1 MIDYA
6 ILVPVGYLL
15 GSVPFG
21 IIVGRAVGGVD
32 VRQYGSGSTGMTN
45 VLRTVGRRAAAI
57 VMILD
62 MSKSVV
68 AVLMARLL
76 SDSAGVEVVTAL
88 AVIAG
93 HIWPVF
99 AGFSGGKGISVGW
112 SALIV
117 LSPIS
122 GLVAGLVGIPIIV
135 ISRYVSL
142 GSILATISGCVVL
155 LVMSLTTDA
164 SIAYVW
170 YAIIGGSAI
179 VLLHRGN
186 ISRLFRGEER
196 KLGQQSVK
204 IVVNREPHRQR
215 GFWWPG

>member
-62 MSKSVV
+62 MSKSVM
-68 AVLMARLL
+68 AVLLARIL

-135 ISRYVSL
+135 ISR
-142 GSILATISGCVVL
+142 
-155 LVMSLTTDA
+155 LVRDYRWL
-164 SIAYVW
+164 
-170 YAIIGGSAI
+170 
-179 VLLHRGN
+179 R
-186 ISRLFRGEER
+186 
-196 KLGQQSVK
+196 
-204 IVVNREPHRQR
+204 NR
-215 GFWWPG
+215 FTA